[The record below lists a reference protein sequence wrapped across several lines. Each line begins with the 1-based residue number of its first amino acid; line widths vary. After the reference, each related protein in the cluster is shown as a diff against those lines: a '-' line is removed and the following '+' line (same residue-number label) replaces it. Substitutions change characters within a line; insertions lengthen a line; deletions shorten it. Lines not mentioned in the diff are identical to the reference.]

1 MSLYLQSDIKLLGDN
16 INEINDRI
24 ERKQLEM
31 YEPTKEERIKVTDL
45 ILNFIKKNKRKVYGG
60 FAMNKDN
67 EFWQCIRTTEDYR
80 EAFNAYIEREGCFIN
95 IQSFDKGEYYNVFEK
110 HESLN
115 METEKP
121 SYDFVL
127 QLESIEMHKLSQ
139 IIEQNIL
146 LIRFI

>member
-60 FAMNKDN
+60 FAMNKLIVNKNKDDAIYKDFQTPDVDFYSPQPIEDLIQLCN
-67 EFWQCIRTTEDYR
+67 EISDGGLR
-80 EAFNAYIEREGCFIN
+80 
-95 IQSFDKGEYYNVFEK
+95 KGSNK
-110 HESLN
+110 H
-115 METEKP
+115 
-121 SYDFVL
+121 
-127 QLESIEMHKLSQ
+127 
-139 IIEQNIL
+139 
-146 LIRFI
+146 